1 MTEWVFWVSLLGA
14 GYSYAIYPVL
24 LLVLTRLPGVDKE
37 GGETNSAESEAA
49 VSFIVTARNEAAR
62 IEGKIRD
69 LLSHAG
75 GRPSE
80 ILVVSDASEDE
91 TDELVREIGDE
102 RVRLIRQEAR
112 EGKEAAQKRGI
123 DAAKGDILV
132 FSDVSTRIAPG
143 SLDAL
148 MARFRDPGIGAVS
161 SEDRFESPD
170 GTLAGEGLYVRYEM
184 WLRRLESRLAGLVG
198 LSGSFFAVR
207 RSICDEWRTDVP
219 SDFTVALTCARR
231 GLRAVSDPAVIGIYA
246 NLRNTADEYA
256 RKRRTILRGMA
267 GLSAAR
273 EVLNPVAFGGFSWQV
288 WSHKVL
294 RWAVPWFLLLLF
306 LSSCVLARGGGV
318 PLVLLAGQAV
328 GYGLAALAS
337 FSAAIQRLALARF
350 AYYFCQVNLAMA
362 EACLRFLRGERVV
375 TWEPSRR

>member
-1 MTEWVFWVSLLGA
+1 MTEWVIWLLMLGA
-14 GYSYAIYPVL
+14 GYSYGVYPVL
-24 LLVLTRLPGVDKE
+24 LLALTRLPGADKE
-37 GGETNSAESEAA
+37 AGHADSSGVEAP

-69 LLSHAG
+69 LLAHAEG
-75 GRPSE
+75 WPSE
-80 ILVVSDASEDE
+80 ILIVSDASEDE
-91 TDELVREIGDE
+91 TDELVRGMGDD

-112 EGKEAAQKRGI
+112 GGKEAAQKLGI
-123 DAAKGDILV
+123 DAARGEILV

-143 SLDAL
+143 SLEAL
-148 MARFRDPGIGAVS
+148 MKRFRNPCVGAVS

-231 GLRAVSDPAVIGIYA
+231 GLKAVSDPAVIGVYR

-256 RKRRTILRGMA
+256 RKRRTVLRGMA

-273 EVLNPVAFGGFSWQV
+273 EVLNPATFGMFSWQV
-288 WSHKVL
+288 WSHKML

-306 LSSCVLARGGGV
+306 VTSCFLAPGGGL

-328 GYGLAALAS
+328 GCGLAVLAS
-337 FSAAIQRLALARF
+337 VSAAVQRLAFARF

-362 EACLRFLRGERVV
+362 EACLRFIRGERVV